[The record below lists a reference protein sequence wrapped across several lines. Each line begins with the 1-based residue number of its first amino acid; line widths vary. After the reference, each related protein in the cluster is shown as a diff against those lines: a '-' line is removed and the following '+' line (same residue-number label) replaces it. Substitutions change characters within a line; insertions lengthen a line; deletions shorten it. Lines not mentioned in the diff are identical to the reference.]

1 MDRKS
6 TGIDFDRQSFVNRA
20 AESSPSG
27 LRFSGVLLLL
37 VAIAAL
43 GLLGYKFLIQ
53 SAVDDPGAERRT
65 LVQMDQRLAGI
76 EQRLEQLE
84 QNRDRTAG
92 AFASSVNK
100 PEPPSPGANGTQAP
114 PRFAYRV
121 SPAPASQ
128 PTPGNP
134 PADPAIS
141 QKVAGIQQGLGNLQ
155 QDAAANRQA
164 WQATTD
170 RLADVSG
177 QVGNQQTQLLRSEDE
192 LNQLLAHTQRTA
204 IPFEVHR
211 GPDRQ
216 PVGPILFSLKS
227 TNPKTQRYTLCV
239 YVQESCVELK
249 ERNRYEVVQ
258 FVISRYSAP
267 LEVIA
272 TSVSKDEITG
282 YLEVPVEKTRN
293 YDLSFERK

>member
-27 LRFSGVLLLL
+27 LHFSGVLLLL

-43 GLLGYKFLIQ
+43 GFLGYKFLIQ
-53 SAVDDPGAERRT
+53 SAVDDPGGERRT
-65 LVQMDQRLAGI
+65 LVQMDQRMAGI

-92 AFASSVNK
+92 PFASSANK
-100 PEPPSPGANGTQAP
+100 PEPPSPGASGPQAQ

-128 PTPGNP
+128 PAPGNS

-155 QDAAANRQA
+155 QDAAANHQA
-164 WQATTD
+164 WQAATD

-177 QVGNQQTQLLRSEDE
+177 QVGNQQMQLLRSEDE

-216 PVGPILFSLKS
+216 PVGSIFLSLKS

-239 YVQESCVELK
+239 YVQESCLELK

-272 TSVSKDEITG
+272 TSVSRDEITG
-282 YLEVPVEKTRN
+282 YLEVPLEKTRN
-293 YDLSFERK
+293 